1 MPPKSYFGYVERE
14 ADSYVNWADVGR
26 TITNTVD
33 EIDRVRTEKKAAIEK
48 AYREDLAF
56 IADNPTGEHETLNA
70 WSLKTANN
78 TAENLKIRNNLLKQ
92 GKITVNDYVSFRQ
105 NTMDSIDKIYNVTTN
120 LQEAFKLTNDRS
132 KKGENQE
139 LERQTK
145 VLLEKYGKLQDTDAI
160 VNSNNG
166 VIYLGLTEMVDE
178 DGKKVRRVKK
188 TSDAYLSPDQL
199 QAAALQQFD
208 NFDANPAL
216 DAWADK
222 LGEVKE
228 FLRVQ
233 GGETFAGQIISVT
246 DITSGRWK
254 EIADSLPEGQKLSEA
269 QIKIIE
275 NYVTGFKDAETKYL
289 RSILGNPYHA
299 SALMTEKMRIDPRS
313 KDNALYSIVFDK
325 AEATSTDKLYIE
337 KTPEGK
343 FTPQL
348 SKDQEDDVI
357 EYLRGQLR
365 TKYDRKA
372 ETQVYTEPQ
381 KPRPVYQQES
391 EGARKARGRENEL
404 KSNIEKIKMLRLGNE
419 KQKYDNMDWFKR
431 LPGVDQSRT
440 RYNTDT
446 GEIIVYSKDPEKPEP
461 YIYKINDNTD
471 IDNFVLNLA
480 TIAWPEESG
489 EYGTYL
495 ERVKGASSTDNP
507 NLDYRT
513 EYQQNEAKIKA
524 LERKIGDPLAG
535 DVEGELEILDE
546 RQIYL
551 EEKMAAQGQSKGG
564 NKAP

>member
-56 IADNPTGEHETLNA
+56 IADNPTGEEQTLNA

-92 GKITVNDYVSFRQ
+92 GKITVNEYVSFRQ
-105 NTMDSIDKIYNVTTN
+105 NTMDSIDKIYNVTNN

-132 KKGENQE
+132 KKGDNQE

-178 DGKKVRRVKK
+178 DGKKVRRIKK
-188 TSDAYLSPDQL
+188 TSDAYLSPDEL
-199 QAAALQQFD
+199 QAAAIQQFD
-208 NFDANPAL
+208 NFDANPVL

-233 GGETFAGQIISVT
+233 GGETLAGQIISVT
-246 DITSGRWK
+246 DVTSGRWK

-269 QIKIIE
+269 QIKVID
-275 NYVTGFKDAETKYL
+275 NYATEFKNAETEYL
-289 RSILGNPYHA
+289 RGVLGNPYHA

-313 KDNALYSIVFDK
+313 KNNALYSIVFDK

-337 KTPEGK
+337 KSEGK
-343 FTPQL
+343 FTPKL
-348 SKDQEDDVI
+348 SPEQEDDVI

-365 TKYDRKA
+365 TKYNRKA
-372 ETQVYTEPQ
+372 ETQVYTEPVKQ
-381 KPRPVYQQES
+381 KVSYSQP
-391 EGARKARGRENEL
+391 NEAII
-404 KSNIEKIKMLRLGNE
+404 KKGERDTKIRATIEKIRLLREGTPA
-419 KQKYDNMDWFKR
+419 QKATAFDWIRSQEGISQTESYYD
-431 LPGVDQSRT
+431 
-440 RYNTDT
+440 TDK
-446 GEIIVYSKDPEKPEP
+446 GEIVIYSDNPNKPEP
-461 YIYKINDNTD
+461 YIYKFGSNVPIDDFVLAVAGYAFPDMAEDYASYINDMNKTSTENPQQPYSIEYNRNLSKIEELRDTD
-471 IDNFVLNLA
+471 PVTLLTRTTEIDRLMKRNEYLKKQMEA
-480 TIAWPEESG
+480 QKSAPPTI
-489 EYGTYL
+489 
-495 ERVKGASSTDNP
+495 K
-507 NLDYRT
+507 
-513 EYQQNEAKIKA
+513 
-524 LERKIGDPLAG
+524 
-535 DVEGELEILDE
+535 
-546 RQIYL
+546 
-551 EEKMAAQGQSKGG
+551 
-564 NKAP
+564 KAP